1 MYREAPSGGQ
11 NFQAHRHGHYQVDQR
26 RYGRNAGLPWHFA
39 AFGASMFALGAG
51 LTALAVL
58 LLAGPRFVANEVE
71 VAVVKSESKQHQQIA
86 ELRAGVK
93 SAQQDGK
100 IAVSTVDKFIA
111 EQEVSRER
119 R

>member
-1 MYREAPSGGQ
+1 MYRGGQ
-11 NFQAHRHGHYQVDQR
+11 TFNARMHGHYQVDQR

-58 LLAGPRFVANEVE
+58 LFAGPQFVANEVAARIAE
-71 VAVVKSESKQHQQIA
+71 SENKQHQKLS
-86 ELRAGVK
+86 ELTEGVR
-93 SAQQDGK
+93 SARQDGK
-100 IAVSTVDKFIA
+100 IALSTVDKFIA
-111 EQEVSRER
+111 EQEVKRER